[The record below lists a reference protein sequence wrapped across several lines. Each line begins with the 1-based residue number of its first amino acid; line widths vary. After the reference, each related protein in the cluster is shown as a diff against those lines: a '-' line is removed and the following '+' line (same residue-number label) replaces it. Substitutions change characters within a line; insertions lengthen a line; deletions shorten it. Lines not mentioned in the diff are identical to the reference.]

1 MGNAESNET
10 VDDDDGVVEPE
21 GSVLLKLRGIRDKI
35 GDHVSG
41 IGEELVE
48 SYVTISSPA
57 FCTEARTVPTP
68 HVLQRGETAGEG
80 VVACDSTRGGI
91 SHFSDQFLTWSP
103 NIPIIQARSAAD
115 CCGPGEKAYK
125 GSANRVAQ
133 EYYLADVRPVP
144 RVLPRHAGCPQAP
157 SNCRSTFQLVG

>member
-68 HVLQRGETAGEG
+68 HVLQRGENAGEDRRERTGG
-80 VVACDSTRGGI
+80 VQFHTRQHIPLFRSIPNVMPQRTDHIGAECGRLLRPRGEDLQGLREQGGAGI
-91 SHFSDQFLTWSP
+91 
-103 NIPIIQARSAAD
+103 
-115 CCGPGEKAYK
+115 
-125 GSANRVAQ
+125 
-133 EYYLADVRPVP
+133 
-144 RVLPRHAGCPQAP
+144 LPC
-157 SNCRSTFQLVG
+157 